1 MRAPDTWTNATLRT
15 LLIGVSLLGP
25 IAALAQATDPG
36 VRQAATDNGR
46 PQPLVGLTAEEDA
59 FFQNGVERFSAVKV
73 VVSASGDNSGLGPRY
88 NSNQCSS
95 CHLQPFV
102 GGSSPA
108 VNPLLSIAHADGAM
122 NAVPWFI
129 TKNGPIREAR
139 FVTSHGAP
147 DGGVHDLF
155 VITGRTD
162 AGNCNIAQPDF
173 TPAGNGLTGQ
183 GGNRNIVYRIPTPV
197 LGAGL
202 IEAIPDSAILA
213 NARADV
219 PTKRRAGVWGHP
231 NAHLGGNINRS
242 ANDGTITR
250 FGWKAQNKSLLLF
263 SGEAYNVEMG
273 VSNLLFPQERDE
285 TPACQ
290 AGNLMPND
298 TNSFSSSAQPTDV
311 LSDMEAFADFMRM
324 LGPPMPGPSSASSL
338 HGSALFT
345 SVGCALC
352 HTPVL
357 TTGNAIANG
366 NESGPSAALSN
377 QPVRL
382 FSDLLVHHMG
392 TGLAD
397 GITQG
402 AAGPD
407 EFRTAPLWGV
417 GQRVFF
423 LHDGRTGDL
432 IQTIRFHAS
441 QGSEANQIVERFFE
455 LGSQDQQD
463 LINFLRSL

>member
-1 MRAPDTWTNATLRT
+1 LLAVAT
-15 LLIGVSLLGP
+15 S
-25 IAALAQATDPG
+25 
-36 VRQAATDNGR
+36 
-46 PQPLVGLTAEEDA
+46 
-59 FFQNGVERFSAVKV
+59 
-73 VVSASGDNSGLGPRY
+73 
-88 NSNQCSS
+88 
-95 CHLQPFV
+95 
-102 GGSSPA
+102 
-108 VNPLLSIAHADGAM
+108 DGA
-122 NAVPWFI
+122 NNTVPWFI
-129 TKNGPIREAR
+129 TRNGPIREVR
-139 FVTSHGAP
+139 FVTSNGVP
-147 DGGVHDLF
+147 DGGVHNLF
-155 VITGRTD
+155 VVTGRSDVGSSCT
-162 AGNCNIAQPDF
+162 IAQPDF

-183 GGNRNIVYRIPTPV
+183 GGNPNIVFRIPTPT

-213 NARADV
+213 NARAET
-219 PTKRRAGVWGHP
+219 PAKRRAGVWGHP
-231 NAHLGGNINRS
+231 NAHLGGTVNRS

-273 VSNLLFPQERDE
+273 ISNLLFPQERDE

-290 AGNLMPND
+290 GGNLTPND
-298 TNSFSSSAQPTDV
+298 TATFASTVATGV
-311 LSDMEAFADFMRM
+311 LSDMEGFADFMRM
-324 LGPPMPGPSSASSL
+324 LGPPTPAQPTASST
-338 HGSALFT
+338 HGLALFK

-357 TTGNAIANG
+357 MTGAAIADG
-366 NESGPSAALSN
+366 NESAPSAALSN

-417 GQRVFF
+417 GQRIFF
-423 LHDGRTGDL
+423 LHDGRTSNL
-432 IQTIRFHAS
+432 IQAIRFHAS
-441 QGSEANQIVERFFE
+441 EGSEANRVVQDFLE